1 MDLEFVMDKA
11 ETIETFSKLDRVKD
25 LLATLDYIDQPINT
39 TLSTILQLC
48 CQYAV
53 DDTAVKYLL
62 DKGANPN
69 YLDINGK
76 DARFYIDRNKN
87 TLAGLMC
94 LNEIGKYTDLYPK
107 EDPMRRKQI
116 GFDLIRSEIAKYH
129 EQIEKQNKARQ
140 KLQELCKQWE
150 EENDV

>member
-25 LLATLDYIDQPINT
+25 LLATLDYIDQPINS

-116 GFDLIRSEIAKYH
+116 GFDLIRSEIAKHH